1 MINILLSLL
10 IIFFTKEFIV
20 INQEII
26 IYCTFLSLM
35 LLSIKTFSSLESVFE
50 NIRSNEK
57 LTLNINSKTEK
68 TTAELTIQK
77 LFLNASITPLFDTDL
92 PQP

>member
-57 LTLNINSKTEK
+57 LSLNLNSKSER
-68 TTAELTIQK
+68 TTCDLAIK
-77 LFLNASITPLFDTDL
+77 KMILNANIAPLFDTDL

>member
-1 MINILLSLL
+1 MINILFTLL

-57 LTLNINSKTEK
+57 LTLNMNSNMEK
-68 TTAELTIQK
+68 TTSDLAIK
-77 LFLNASITPLFDTDL
+77 KMILNANITPLFDTEL
-92 PQP
+92 PLP